1 MSFHLYM
8 AFVIA
13 SAIVICTPGPT
24 VLMVIADAM
33 AHHQRHAWST
43 VLGVGA
49 GDLVAMTISLAGAGA
64 LLRASVNAFLVLKTA
79 GGLYLLYLGLRS
91 IQATRNRATSV
102 YELGEASATRNA
114 ASRFGSA
121 FTVTV
126 TNPKLI
132 LFFVAFVPQFISAA
146 GSFVYQGALLILTF
160 DLMAMVNA
168 TGYAYAARTVGAKLS
183 SPENQRRVG
192 WVSGAILLL
201 AGVLV
206 LALRFH
212 AK

>member
-8 AFVIA
+8 AFVIT

-43 VLGVGA
+43 VVGVGA

-64 LLRASVNAFLVLKTA
+64 LLRASANAFLILKIA
-79 GGLYLLYLGLRS
+79 GGLYLIYLGLRS
-91 IQATRNRATSV
+91 IYATRNRTLPV
-102 YELGEASATRNA
+102 GELGVAMSARSASA
-114 ASRFGSA
+114 RFSSA

-132 LFFVAFVPQFISAA
+132 LFFVAFVPQFIMSTKPFVSQSAIC
-146 GSFVYQGALLILTF
+146 ILTF
-160 DLMAMVNA
+160 DVMAMINA
-168 TGYAYAARTVGAKLS
+168 TLYAFAARSVGAKLS
-183 SPENQRRVG
+183 SSQNQQRVG
-192 WVSGAILLL
+192 WISGAILML
-201 AGVLV
+201 AGVVV
-206 LALRFH
+206 LALRFR
-212 AK
+212 